1 MPSVLL
7 AEASW
12 YGSLRG
18 GVNFGGGEDARFAD
32 GYSRFGIQGSA
43 EASEGLTAVYRFEHA
58 ISTEDGTLSYPRL
71 AYIGLSGGFG
81 NLTVGQIWSASYNH
95 AGVIVDKSNYYG
107 AHETSGRHGNAVSYA
122 FSSGAVSFQA
132 DLVADD
138 GMDTG
143 GSVDKAEF
151 GLTVAL
157 GDIGKV
163 AFAHTN
169 MKNTQK
175 MVAAAPIPGTGSP
188 AQSAKYRVIVTA
200 ASGDTPAVLGA
211 DAKMITVTVAKS
223 NNEVLSGTDNASTS
237 RKLLAGGLDDITYTD
252 GKYAIGTCGVFTG
265 DNVGNDACIKVNAFV
280 SSTTTRVAGDNV
292 PTQTIESFH
301 LVGTAATNVKKTADA
316 QDEVLPTIKPAH
328 MVVDVPG
335 HKTSHIGF
343 EFNLGG
349 VTAHLAHTQKKVNGT
364 NAKSKTNHFGVTG
377 TMGDSGVS
385 IVALARAKKDGMGGS
400 TNPWVLG
407 FSKSLG
413 GGAKAYFEHGNNDDG
428 ESGNSRL
435 GLIVSF

>member
-1 MPSVLL
+1 MPSVVL

-95 AGVIVDKSNYYG
+95 AGVVVDKSNYYG

-132 DLVADD
+132 DLVADG
-138 GMDTG
+138 GMETG

-151 GLTVAL
+151 GLTVGL

-169 MKNTQK
+169 MKDTKKTVMHPVQYWVDVDGDADTDDLEKANQITIT
-175 MVAAAPIPGTGSP
+175 VAANDTTNVDSNDMLTDEGRDAVTG
-188 AQSAKYRVIVTA
+188 
-200 ASGDTPAVLGA
+200 
-211 DAKMITVTVAKS
+211 
-223 NNEVLSGTDNASTS
+223 
-237 RKLLAGGLDDITYTD
+237 TD
-252 GKYAIGTCGVFTG
+252 GKYSIGSCNATDSAAPSACKDIIAYVTRKTVRGSSDDNTENDTNSVTDTMTETFYSDGTKTG
-265 DNVGNDACIKVNAFV
+265 GN
-280 SSTTTRVAGDNV
+280 SET
-292 PTQTIESFH
+292 
-301 LVGTAATNVKKTADA
+301 
-316 QDEVLPTIKPAH
+316 
-328 MVVDVPG
+328 MVDSAG
-335 HKTSHIGF
+335 HKTSHVGF
-343 EFNLGG
+343 EFKLGG
-349 VTAHLAHTQKKVNGT
+349 LTTHLAHTQKKVNGA
-364 NAKSKTNHFGVTG
+364 NVKSKTTHFGVTG
-377 TMGDSGVS
+377 ALGDSGVN
-385 IVALARAKKDGMGGS
+385 IVALARAKKDGTGTN
-400 TNPWVLG
+400 TNPWLIG